1 MGHLMPRGAD
11 TFIRHVAKEA
21 GKAVLKRFGKDG
33 VHYMKSDHVW
43 DVVTKADLLSENI
56 IIAALKKKYPGHG
69 IVSEERGVLNEGAEY
84 VWIIDP
90 IDGTL
95 NFSLCVPLFGI
106 MICLVHRGDVILS
119 VINLPATGELFFAK
133 AEKGAYLNGKRV
145 HCSRMKSFDNSFG
158 CGSAT
163 MGGRTAKFV
172 KQVLRSGEKERI
184 QLGSFGSMSSNACY
198 VACGRRDWMV
208 PLTGKVWD
216 FAPAF
221 LILKEAGCKVTDTN
235 GNPWKFG
242 TLEMV
247 AANPTLHK
255 KLLKLTKNI

>member
-1 MGHLMPRGAD
+1 MPKGAD
-11 TFIRHVAKEA
+11 SFIQKIAKEA
-21 GKAVLKRFGKDG
+21 GAAVLKRFGKDG
-33 VHYMKSDHVW
+33 VHYMKSDHAW
-43 DVVTKADLLSENI
+43 DVVTKADLLSEKMI
-56 IIAALKKKYPGHG
+56 ISALKKKYPEHG
-69 IVSEERGVLNEGAEY
+69 IVSEERGALNEGAEY

-95 NFSLCVPLFGI
+95 NFSLGVPMFGV
-106 MICLVHRGDVILS
+106 MVCLVHRGEVILS
-119 VINLPATGELFFAK
+119 AIYLSATGELFFAR
-133 AEKGAYLNGKRV
+133 AGKGTYLNGKKI

-172 KQVLRSGEKERI
+172 RQVLRAGEKERI
-184 QLGSFGSMSSNACY
+184 QLGSFGSMSSNTCY

-208 PLTGKVWD
+208 PLAGKIWD
-216 FAPAF
+216 FAPAY
-221 LILKEAGCKVTDTN
+221 LILKESGCKVTDTK
-235 GNPWKFG
+235 GKPWKFG

-247 AANPTLHK
+247 AANPALHK